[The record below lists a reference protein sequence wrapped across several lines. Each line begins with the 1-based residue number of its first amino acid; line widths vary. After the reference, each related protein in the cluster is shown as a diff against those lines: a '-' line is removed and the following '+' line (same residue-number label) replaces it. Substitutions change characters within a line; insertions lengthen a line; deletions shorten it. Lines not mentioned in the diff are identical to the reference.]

1 MSLLQEMEQF
11 GLADCEFNRKFVSI
25 TKDQLRTLEML
36 GVLGGYYL
44 ENMGVD
50 NSAYESDKE
59 MVEDAQE
66 VIKQIEQQF
75 MGINN
80 A

>member
-11 GLADCEFNRKFVSI
+11 GLADCELNRKFVSI
-25 TKDQLRTLEML
+25 TKDQLSALEML

-50 NSAYESDKE
+50 NSSYESDKE
-59 MVEDAQE
+59 MVDDALA
-66 VIKQIEQQF
+66 VIKQLDQQF
-75 MGINN
+75 TGET

>member
-1 MSLLQEMEQF
+1 MSLLQEMETH
-11 GLADCEFNRKFVSI
+11 GLADCEFNRKFISI
-25 TKDQLRTLEML
+25 TKDQLSALEML

-75 MGINN
+75 VGINN

>member
-1 MSLLQEMEQF
+1 MSLLQEMETH
-11 GLADCEFNRKFVSI
+11 GLADCEFNRKFISI
-25 TKDQLRTLEML
+25 TKEQLSALEML

-75 MGINN
+75 MGV
-80 A
+80 

>member
-1 MSLLQEMEQF
+1 MSLLQEMETH
-11 GLADCEFNRKFVSI
+11 GLADCEFNRKFISI
-25 TKDQLRTLEML
+25 TKDQLSALEML

-50 NSAYESDKE
+50 NSSYESDKE
-59 MVEDAQE
+59 MVDDALA
-66 VIKQIEQQF
+66 VIKQLDQQF
-75 MGINN
+75 TGET

>member
-1 MSLLQEMEQF
+1 MSLLQEIETH
-11 GLADCEFNRKFVSI
+11 GLADCEFNRKFISI
-25 TKDQLRTLEML
+25 TKEQLSALEML

-75 MGINN
+75 MGV
-80 A
+80 

>member
-1 MSLLQEMEQF
+1 MSLLQEIEQF

-25 TKDQLRTLEML
+25 TKDQLSALEML

-59 MVEDAQE
+59 MLEDAQE

>member
-11 GLADCEFNRKFVSI
+11 GLADCEFNRKFISI
-25 TKDQLRTLEML
+25 TKDQLSALEML

-50 NSAYESDKE
+50 NSSYESDKE
-59 MVEDAQE
+59 MVEDAQM

>member
-1 MSLLQEMEQF
+1 MSLLQEIEQF
-11 GLADCEFNRKFVSI
+11 GLADCEFNRKFISI
-25 TKDQLRTLEML
+25 TKDQLSALEML

-50 NSAYESDKE
+50 NSSYESDKE
-59 MVEDAQE
+59 MLEDAQE